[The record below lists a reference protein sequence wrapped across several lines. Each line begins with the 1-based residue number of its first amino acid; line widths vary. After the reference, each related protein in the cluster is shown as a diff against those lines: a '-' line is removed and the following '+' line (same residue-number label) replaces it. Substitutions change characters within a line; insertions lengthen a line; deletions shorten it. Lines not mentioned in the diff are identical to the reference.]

1 MKLTLTAI
9 TRPLAVTMAI
19 LAIVLMGLI
28 AHSRLGVDL
37 LPNVAFPEVS
47 VSISYPGASP
57 SDIET
62 LITKPVEDSVAGLA
76 NVSHVSSSSVEGQ
89 GAVTIQFADATNPDL
104 AAIDVERAVNAIRAG
119 LPADALAPIIRKFDV
134 SAQPVLL
141 VVLSGNRPQ
150 DQLFTLA
157 DRTLKTRLEG
167 LDSVASVDV
176 FGGLD
181 REIQVQVDPGQLEAH
196 HVALAQVV
204 QALQQGNQNQPSGA
218 VVAGSRR
225 YDVRVVGEARTPSDL
240 AQLLVA
246 PASGTIVHISDVA
259 KVVDTYKKQT
269 FITRA
274 NGKPTVALAVY
285 KQSTANTV
293 AVSDSV
299 HKLLPQLQT
308 ELPQGVTLS
317 TIFDTSTSTRN
328 SLSDVNQNLLAA
340 VLITGVVLLFFLH
353 NFRSMAIVL
362 LAIPTSLISTYA
374 VMYALGFTL
383 NMLSLMAL
391 ALLIGILVDDSIV
404 VLENIHRHLQRGE
417 PPRDAALN
425 GRAEIGMAALAIT
438 LVDVVVY
445 TPVAYMS
452 GQIGAFFRQFGLTI
466 TAATIFSLLVSFT
479 LTPMLASRWLRRDSG
494 TGEGRWQ
501 RFGRSWDSGLDGVA
515 QRYGG
520 VVAWAISS
528 LGRRLLVIG
537 AALLLLAGSVALI
550 PLHAVGSEFVPD
562 FDQGLFTVSLEMP
575 VGTPLDAT
583 TAMLDRLDGL
593 ASTLPEAQQTLA
605 LAGTGGGG
613 GDQSRFGTIYVQL
626 TPQATR
632 HRSDKQLAAMV
643 QAEAQRIPGITVR
656 AVAPNFASGS
666 GQPISYRIQGPD
678 VAELGK
684 LGDQV
689 AALIAAVPGTANVKN
704 SGTSNLPEVQVQ
716 VDQAHLG
723 DLGLT
728 TADVASLVHTALQG
742 TVATQFRPP
751 GRQQVNV
758 RVLVAGANTNDPS
771 TLLNLALL
779 SPSGT
784 AVPLAQVG
792 SLLSTTGPSAI
803 NRYDRL
809 RQVTVSADLTN
820 RTLGDVS
827 GDIRTGLARLSL
839 PPGYKF
845 VEAGSASDQNSAFTS
860 LLQALA
866 LSVVLMYMLMVALY
880 ESFFTP
886 FVIMFSLPTA
896 LVGALLALAVTR
908 DTLNVLSMIGLIMLM
923 GLVAKNAILLVDYTN
938 TLRARGMPRAEA
950 IRQAGQTR
958 LRPILMTTT
967 AMVLAMLPLA
977 LKIGTGAELRSA
989 MGVVL
994 IGGLLS
1000 SLLLTLVLV
1009 PVMYVT
1015 TENVTQRFGRGGRW
1029 LMRPFQ
1035 RPKADS
1041 LQNGQAA
1048 EWPLPPVRQVEPVG
1062 GSHALADGD

>member
-1 MKLTLTAI
+1 L
-9 TRPLAVTMAI
+9 
-19 LAIVLMGLI
+19 LI
-28 AHSRLGVDL
+28 APAGG
-37 LPNVAFPEVS
+37 S
-47 VSISYPGASP
+47 V
-57 SDIET
+57 
-62 LITKPVEDSVAGLA
+62 
-76 NVSHVSSSSVEGQ
+76 
-89 GAVTIQFADATNPDL
+89 
-104 AAIDVERAVNAIRAG
+104 
-119 LPADALAPIIRKFDV
+119 
-134 SAQPVLL
+134 
-141 VVLSGNRPQ
+141 
-150 DQLFTLA
+150 
-157 DRTLKTRLEG
+157 
-167 LDSVASVDV
+167 
-176 FGGLD
+176 
-181 REIQVQVDPGQLEAH
+181 
-196 HVALAQVV
+196 
-204 QALQQGNQNQPSGA
+204 
-218 VVAGSRR
+218 
-225 YDVRVVGEARTPSDL
+225 
-240 AQLLVA
+240 
-246 PASGTIVHISDVA
+246 VHIGDVA
-259 KVVDTYKKQT
+259 KVIDTYKKQT

-274 NGKPTVALAVY
+274 NGKPAVALAVY

-299 HKLLPQLQT
+299 HKLLPQLQA
-308 ELPQGVTLS
+308 EMPQGVTLS

-328 SLSDVNQNLLAA
+328 SLNDVNQNLIAA

-494 TGEGRWQ
+494 VGTGRWQ
-501 RFGRSWDSGLDGVA
+501 RFGRSWDSGLNAVA
-515 QRYGG
+515 RRYGG

-528 LGRRLLVIG
+528 LRRRLLVIG
-537 AALLLLAGSVALI
+537 VAVLLLAGAVALI
-550 PLHAVGSEFVPD
+550 PLHVVSSEFVPD

-593 ASTLPEAQQTLA
+593 AGALPETQQTLA
-605 LAGTGGGG
+605 LAGTGGSGG

-626 TPQATR
+626 KPQATR
-632 HRSDKQLAAMV
+632 RRSDKQLAAIV
-643 QAEAQRIPGITVR
+643 QAQAQRIPGITVR

-666 GQPISYRIQGPD
+666 GQPITYRIQGPD
-678 VAELGK
+678 EAELGK

-704 SGTSNLPEVQVQ
+704 SGASNLPEVQVQ

-728 TADVASLVHTALQG
+728 TADVATLLHTALQG

-751 GRQQVNV
+751 GQPQVDV
-758 RVLVAGANTNDPS
+758 RVLVAGADAKDPS
-771 TLLNLALL
+771 TLLNLTLL
-779 SPSGT
+779 SPSG
-784 AVPLAQVG
+784 AGIPLAQVG
-792 SLLSTTGPSAI
+792 ALLSTTGPSAI
-803 NRYDRL
+803 DRYDRL

-827 GDIRTGLARLSL
+827 GDIRAGLARVSL

-896 LVGALLALAVTR
+896 LVGALIALAVTG

-938 TLRARGMPRAEA
+938 TLRTRGMPRAEA

-977 LKIGTGAELRSA
+977 LKIGAGAELRSA

-1015 TENVTQRFGRGGRW
+1015 TENVTQRLGRGGRW
-1029 LMRPFQ
+1029 LMRPFH
-1035 RPKADS
+1035 RRRADA
-1041 LQNGQAA
+1041 LPNGQAA
-1048 EWPLPPVRQVEPVG
+1048 EWPLPPVRQPDEAAPPAAEAAG
-1062 GSHALADGD
+1062 